1 MHHFSDALYAH
12 VLIAAARA
20 RSARVKSKDALAII
34 VYFGA
39 GRNSHRVF
47 ETPWRA
53 PNHPKTS
60 EDGKRVRRI
69 EFRSASDQQKSRF

>member
-34 VYFGA
+34 VYLELA
-39 GRNSHRVF
+39 EIPTECLR
-47 ETPWRA
+47 
-53 PNHPKTS
+53 HPGGPQTIPKPAKM
-60 EDGKRVRRI
+60 ENV
-69 EFRSASDQQKSRF
+69 